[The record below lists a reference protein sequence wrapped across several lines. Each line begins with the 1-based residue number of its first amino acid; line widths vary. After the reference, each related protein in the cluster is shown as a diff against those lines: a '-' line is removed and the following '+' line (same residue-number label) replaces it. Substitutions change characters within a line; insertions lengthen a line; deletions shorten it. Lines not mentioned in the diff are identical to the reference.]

1 MTLMPDSSPHAGFPM
16 PTTLHRLVTLAA
28 ALMNAPM
35 AALMQMRPGR
45 VDILVDHQVPA
56 VAYGVELDL
65 DAAGFSPDEPTIV
78 CDALAHP
85 YFCTYPVVKGAPFMR
100 ALIRL
105 PVLSGAEPIALVLGY
120 LEPISEPDP
129 AKITALMEL
138 AGLAARELGI
148 RPPGGTLEAATPE
161 ALQVIMARM
170 DSNSLPVA
178 LLDDRLTY
186 LHVNPPMATLNGRAI
201 HDHPGLNIRDMDIT
215 SIDMLEA
222 VLLTALREG
231 RAFADI
237 ELIGERNGSDISV
250 YSLNCRPSYPEG
262 HKGAVLEVTIAD
274 VTSLRAAEDR
284 LERGLGEMPQPAL
297 LSFDPTV
304 KFLTQTL
311 VERQSLRQRKGV
323 SYLTLRSWRRPVR
336 TYQIEA
342 LKALKTSP
350 PSTLIDV
357 AADDIV
363 KALGRLVGASAF
375 AQVVPVPCSRS
386 PAHACLSV
394 LIAEAVGLRIGKPV
408 AHLLASA
415 PQRGSSHPKENTRRP
430 PLRLLTPASGPC
442 LVVDDVATSGAHL
455 EEAVSKLRPSAGSV
469 FAVAWIGG
477 DAEDG
482 T

>member
-1 MTLMPDSSPHAGFPM
+1 M
-16 PTTLHRLVTLAA
+16 PTTLDRLVTLAA
-28 ALMNAPM
+28 ALVNAPM

-45 VDILVDHQVPA
+45 VDILVQHQVPA

-65 DAAGFSPDEPTIV
+65 DAAGFLPDEPTVI
-78 CDALAHP
+78 CDALVHP
-85 YFCTYPVVKGAPFMR
+85 YFSTYPVVTGAPFVR

-105 PVLSGAEPIALVLGY
+105 PVLSGAEPVALVLGY
-120 LEPISEPDP
+120 LEPIPQPDP
-129 AKITALMEL
+129 AKITALQEL
-138 AGLAARELGI
+138 ASLAARELGL
-148 RPPGGTLEAATPE
+148 RQRGAGGRAGLE
-161 ALQVIMARM
+161 ALQEIMDRM
-170 DSNSLPVA
+170 DRNTLPVA
-178 LLDDRLTY
+178 LLDEALTY
-186 LHVNPPMATLNGRAI
+186 LHVNGPMAALNTRSI
-201 HDHPGLNIRDMDIT
+201 HEHHGLNVRDMDIT

-231 RAFADI
+231 RAFDDI
-237 ELIGERNGSDISV
+237 ELIGERNGADISV
-250 YSLNCRPSYPEG
+250 YSLNCQPLHPEG
-262 HKGAVLEVTIAD
+262 HAGAVLEVTIAD

-297 LSFDPTV
+297 LALDPTV
-304 KFLTQTL
+304 KFLIETL
-311 VERQSLRQRKGV
+311 IERQSLRQRKGV

-342 LKALKTSP
+342 LKALKTAP

-375 AQVVPVPCSRS
+375 AQVVPVPCTRS
-386 PAHACLSV
+386 SAETCLSV
-394 LIAEAVGLRIGKPV
+394 LIAEAVGQRIGKPV

-430 PLRLLTPASGPC
+430 PLRLVTPASGPC

-455 EEAVSKLRPSAGSV
+455 EEAVNKLRPSAGSV

-482 T
+482 P